1 MKWITHNTPL
11 QIKLSILLMVFL
23 FIFFNLKQSVFASED
38 NNQNQFSAWQDSNYI
53 LKAFEEIALKNEYTK
68 TQKRI
73 LKWQKPILYQFH
85 YEQLKPIKMVETLFT
100 IHLTHLSHITGL
112 EIKPTNRQANLNIYL
127 TQDNHYADVIKKHT
141 GTKVKNI
148 ERDSHCMGSF
158 KTNQHN
164 EIIEAT
170 IVLPVDH
177 VYSRGL
183 LIACV
188 VEETTQVLGLPN
200 DASWV
205 NPSIAN
211 DDSKIEFLTGLDYIL
226 LKLLYSKQITAGMS
240 QSESRPLLKKEIEIL
255 KNSGEIHQASSIV
268 NSEGL
273 YQLAN

>member
-1 MKWITHNTPL
+1 MTHNHPL
-11 QIKLSILLMVFL
+11 QIKLSILLIVVL
-23 FIFFNLKQSVFASED
+23 FIFINSKQSAFASEN
-38 NNQNQFSAWQDSNYI
+38 NNQNQFTAWQDSNYI

-73 LKWQKPILYQFH
+73 LKWQQPILYQFH
-85 YEQLKPIKMVETLFT
+85 YEQLKPIKMVETFFT
-100 IHLTHLSHITGL
+100 THLTHLSHITGL
-112 EIKPTNRQANLNIYL
+112 DIQYTNQKANLNIYL
-127 TQDNHYADVIKKHT
+127 TQDNNYADVIKKYT

-148 ERDSHCMGSF
+148 DRDSHCMGSF
-158 KTNQHN
+158 KTNHQN

-183 LIACV
+183 LIACI

-200 DASWV
+200 DASWAH
-205 NPSIAN
+205 PSIAN

-226 LKLLYSKQITAGMS
+226 LKLLYSNAITAGMS
-240 QSESRPLLKKEIEIL
+240 QSESRPLLKKEIDFL
-255 KNSGEIHQASSIV
+255 KKNGEINQASRKV
-268 NSEGL
+268 NLEGL